1 MGQVRVGVVGYG
13 YWGPNLVRNLMELP
27 TADLVAVADLSQERL
42 ARVRSIYPQLT
53 VTTDYRDL
61 VKMGL
66 DAVVVA
72 TPPSTHY
79 PIAKELLEQGRHV
92 LIEKPM
98 ALCSAHA
105 EELSELADKHDL
117 TLMVG
122 HTFEYNPA
130 VRSLK
135 QMISSGELGDIYY
148 VDAVRVNLGLFQQ
161 GLNVLWDLAPHDV
174 SILLYILG
182 QEPRSVS
189 ARGRACIF
197 RDMHDLAYV
206 ELDFPGNVLAHLHLS
221 WLDPCKVRRLTVV
234 GSRKMVVY
242 DDMEPSEK
250 IRVYDKGVEA
260 PPYTDSYEQ
269 FRLSYRHG
277 DVVVPSI
284 PFSEPLKLEC
294 QHFVDCILNHCQPQS
309 NGEVGLKVV
318 RILEL
323 ADISLRNGGT
333 KEKVVG

>member
-1 MGQVRVGVVGYG
+1 
-13 YWGPNLVRNLMELP
+13 
-27 TADLVAVADLSQERL
+27 
-42 ARVRSIYPQLT
+42 
-53 VTTDYRDL
+53 
-61 VKMGL
+61 
-66 DAVVVA
+66 
-72 TPPSTHY
+72 
-79 PIAKELLEQGRHV
+79 
-92 LIEKPM
+92 
-98 ALCSAHA
+98 
-105 EELSELADKHDL
+105 
-117 TLMVG
+117 
-122 HTFEYNPA
+122 
-130 VRSLK
+130 
-135 QMISSGELGDIYY
+135 
-148 VDAVRVNLGLFQQ
+148 
-161 GLNVLWDLAPHDV
+161 
-174 SILLYILG
+174 
-182 QEPRSVS
+182 
-189 ARGRACIF
+189 
-197 RDMHDLAYV
+197 MHDLAYV